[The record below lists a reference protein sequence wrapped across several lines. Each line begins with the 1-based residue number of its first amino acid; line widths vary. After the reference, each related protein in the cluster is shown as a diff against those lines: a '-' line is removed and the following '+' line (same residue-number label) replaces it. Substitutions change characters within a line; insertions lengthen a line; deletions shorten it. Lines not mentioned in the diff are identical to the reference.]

1 MRTRFWLSRGPHSQ
15 CRILF
20 LNREDPRH
28 LLLRLSRARE
38 TTHGHH
44 ANCEL
49 GEGRHGLST
58 VSHHEERES
67 ALPGMVGLEEA
78 RIRTLIG
85 TRQICHWASVCSD
98 SQETEP
104 GRGTTV
110 ACFPSSSPV
119 PREIHQESTSHPTST
134 PSWILFK
141 N

>member
-20 LNREDPRH
+20 LNTEDPRH

-67 ALPGMVGLEEA
+67 ALPGMVGLKEA

-85 TRQICHWASVCSD
+85 TRQICHWASVLRLPRDGARKRNNCGLFSLF
-98 SQETEP
+98 
-104 GRGTTV
+104 
-110 ACFPSSSPV
+110 FPCPKRDPSRVNFSPNFNTLLDLV
-119 PREIHQESTSHPTST
+119 
-134 PSWILFK
+134 
-141 N
+141 